1 MFDRFNNRRK
11 EFIALQLTVEHKVLY
26 QYLKE
31 RHKSMLR
38 FEGFSF
44 LFLLRSYLTNYLE
57 TLLFPFTQLQ
67 KVRNKF

>member
-31 RHKSMLR
+31 
-38 FEGFSF
+38 
-44 LFLLRSYLTNYLE
+44 
-57 TLLFPFTQLQ
+57 
-67 KVRNKF
+67 

>member
-11 EFIALQLTVEHKVLY
+11 EFIALQLTVEQKYCINTSKNDTKVCCA
-26 QYLKE
+26 LKV
-31 RHKSMLR
+31 SV
-38 FEGFSF
+38 F